1 MLVEAE
7 VVHGQRAQR
16 VAERRRVALELALPA
31 RLAREQRREL
41 DYGHSAVST
50 ERTGGS
56 QRAAS
61 CHDSPPSGEARTEP
75 VCVPK

>member
-7 VVHGQRAQR
+7 VADWECTER
-16 VAERRRVALELALPA
+16 VAERRRVDVELAPVA
-31 RLAREQRREL
+31 RLAREQRREP

-61 CHDSPPSGEARTEP
+61 CHDSPPSADAKSEP
-75 VCVPK
+75 LCVPK